1 MFSQR
6 GQHRVISAKTRA
18 AVRGPAVLALL
29 GAAMVVLLIMS
40 LLANGCA
47 RVKDETI
54 AGVLIPVP
62 AGMIRDAENASEMSL
77 LGFGAGQ
84 ASFHGTMGS
93 EEVVE
98 FYRNEM
104 AARGWQPNMNLRSG
118 GAMLAY
124 SKEGKTLLIG
134 IGQQQG
140 ETQLTLTVGG
150 LTR

>member
-54 AGVLIPVP
+54 AGVLIRCPP
-62 AGMIRDAENASEMSL
+62 E
-77 LGFGAGQ
+77 
-84 ASFHGTMGS
+84 
-93 EEVVE
+93 
-98 FYRNEM
+98 
-104 AARGWQPNMNLRSG
+104 
-118 GAMLAY
+118 
-124 SKEGKTLLIG
+124 
-134 IGQQQG
+134 
-140 ETQLTLTVGG
+140 
-150 LTR
+150 